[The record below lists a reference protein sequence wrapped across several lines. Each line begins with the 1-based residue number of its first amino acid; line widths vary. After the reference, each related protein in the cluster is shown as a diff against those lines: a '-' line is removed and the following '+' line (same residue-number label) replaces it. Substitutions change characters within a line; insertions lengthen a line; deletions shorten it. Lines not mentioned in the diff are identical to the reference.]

1 MLKKIFNSLLSDIEI
16 QSSSHGKKTI
26 QDITHIIERHEDL
39 EQRLSVRFEGLFAR
53 INDAGELYVNGELH
67 STTEWM
73 NGIYVVVSV
82 HDDKGRALG
91 VGKNYF
97 SQKHFYSMEAFSI
110 YINLKGVSEIPS
122 KIKVYPTGTR

>member
-1 MLKKIFNSLLSDIEI
+1 MLKKIFNSLLSEIESHP
-16 QSSSHGKKTI
+16 SSQENKTI
-26 QDITHIIERHEDL
+26 KDITHIIERREDL

-67 STTEWM
+67 STTEWI
-73 NGIYVVVSV
+73 NGIYVVVSA
-82 HDDKGRALG
+82 HDGNGRTIG

-110 YINLKGVSEIPS
+110 YINLKDFSEIPS
-122 KIKVYPTGTR
+122 KIKIYPTSTG

>member
-1 MLKKIFNSLLSDIEI
+1 MFKKIFNSFLYDIENK
-16 QSSSHGKKTI
+16 SSPQKKKEI
-26 QDITHIIERHEDL
+26 KDITHIIDRQADL
-39 EQRLSVRFEGLFAR
+39 EQRLSVRIDGLFAR
-53 INDAGELYVNGELH
+53 INETGELYVNGELYG
-67 STTEWM
+67 TGEWM

-82 HDDKGRALG
+82 HDEKGRTLG

-122 KIKVYPTGTR
+122 TIKIYPTGTG

>member
-1 MLKKIFNSLLSDIEI
+1 MLKKIFSSFLSDIES
-16 QSSSHGKKTI
+16 QPFSQKKKEI
-26 QDITHIIERHEDL
+26 KDITHIIERREDL
-39 EQRLSVRFEGLFAR
+39 EQRLSARFEGLFAR

-82 HDDKGRALG
+82 HDDKGRTMG

-122 KIKVYPTGTR
+122 KIKVYPTGTG